1 MGKNSEFEKFK
12 SGMSL
17 PSTRSLGAA
26 IGVGNREREVEDRPV
41 RPSTGKTTDPTKKQ
55 VSHYMDEHLLE
66 QLGILKA
73 KSKKSMSALYEEAV
87 YDLLI
92 KYGMR

>member
-1 MGKNSEFEKFK
+1 MSKNSEFEKFK
-12 SGMSL
+12 NGMSL
-17 PSTRSLGAA
+17 PTTRSLGAA
-26 IGVGNREREVEDRPV
+26 IGVGGNRDKEIVE

-73 KSKKSMSALYEEAV
+73 KSKKSMSALYEEAI

>member
-1 MGKNSEFEKFK
+1 MSKNSEFEKFK
-12 SGMSL
+12 NGMSL
-17 PSTRSLGAA
+17 PVTRSLGAA
-26 IGVGNREREVEDRPV
+26 ISGTRERETVERPA
-41 RPSTGKTTDPTKKQ
+41 SGKTTDPTKKQ

-73 KSKKSMSALYEEAV
+73 KSKKSFSELYEEAV